1 MQTELLKCAA
11 EANAGECLPGI
22 TALINDRL
30 APHVLDIDI
39 KGEYPA
45 EFLHELGA
53 IGGFGA
59 LVAPQFGGTGRGLK
73 NAVQIVEAISRVCVS
88 TGFLTWAQNACAWY
102 LQNSGNA
109 LIRNSVLPRI
119 ANGTAL
125 GGTGQS
131 NAMKSCAAIE
141 NNRLQAVR
149 VAGGYRIN
157 GTLPWVS
164 NIGTDHYFHVGVEV
178 AQETGLMIALLHGD
192 HPGLTLSRSAHFIAL
207 EGTRT
212 FACQFRDVFVSD
224 DAVVS
229 HPREFADFRTR
240 TKSAF
245 ILMQTG
251 MGLGLADACVDMMK
265 RANKTHG
272 HVNRFLDDQV
282 EDIEAALL
290 DARAACYRL
299 ADKIA
304 AAADGSHERDTLAT
318 RLLGSELSLKA
329 AHSAM
334 LHLGA
339 KGYLINNAAQRRLR
353 EAYFIAIVTPAIKHL
368 RKELHDMDQGC
379 GVCNA

>member
-1 MQTELLKCAA
+1 MQTELLKCATDVDA
-11 EANAGECLPGI
+11 DECLAGI
-22 TALINDRL
+22 TTLINDRL

-45 EFLHELGA
+45 KFLHELGA

-73 NAVQIVEAISRVCVS
+73 NAIQIIEAISRVCIS
-88 TGFLTWAQNACAWY
+88 TGFLAWAQNACAWY

-131 NAMKSCAAIE
+131 NAMKSCAEIE
-141 NNRLQAVR
+141 DNRLQAVR
-149 VAGGYRIN
+149 VGGGYRIN
-157 GTLPWVS
+157 GVLPWVS
-164 NIGTDHYFHVGVEV
+164 NIGTDHYFHVGVEI
-178 AQETGLMIALLHGD
+178 AQEPGLMIALLHGD
-192 HPGLTLSRSAHFIAL
+192 HPGLTLSRNAHFIAL

-224 DAVVS
+224 DAVVA
-229 HPREFADFRTR
+229 HPREFGNFRAR
-240 TKSAF
+240 TKSVF

-251 MGLGLADACVDMMK
+251 MALGLTDACVNMMK
-265 RANKTHG
+265 RSNKTHG

-290 DARAACYRL
+290 EARTTCYRL
-299 ADKIA
+299 ADKITA
-304 AAADGSHERDTLAT
+304 TPHGNHEHDTLTA

-368 RKELHDMDQGC
+368 RKELHDMDHGC
-379 GVCNA
+379 GVCSA